1 MDDRTIRDRRQRE
14 DQDLEEW
21 RSIKREKDL
30 AFQIRVSD
38 WMIVLFLGAL
48 VGGILVGIWAL
59 IRWVMG

>member
-48 VGGILVGIWAL
+48 VGGILVGIWH
-59 IRWVMG
+59 